1 MTSSNSV
8 IAALYEPRRRF
19 LTEDSKF
26 MRDDEFERLYAAE
39 AAGLFSFL
47 AYRTGDRALAE
58 DLLADAFERAL
69 RARRRF
75 DRRRASEKTWL
86 YAIALNVLRD
96 HARRAGAE
104 ARAYERAGAPGAGAD
119 PLAAIEHRD
128 ELGRALAALSG
139 EEREAI
145 ALRFGADMTVPE
157 IAKVL
162 GEPLT
167 TVEGRVYRALRKLRD
182 ELG

>member
-1 MTSSNSV
+1 
-8 IAALYEPRRRF
+8 
-19 LTEDSKF
+19 
-26 MRDDEFERLYAAE
+26 MRDEEFERLYADE

-69 RARRRF
+69 RARRKF
-75 DRRRASEKTWL
+75 DRRRASQKTWL

-96 HARRAGAE
+96 NARRRDAE
-104 ARAYERAGAPGAGAD
+104 SRALTRVAPGEPERRDAGID
-119 PLAAIEHRD
+119 GVEHRD
-128 ELGRALAALSG
+128 LLAGALASLAP

-145 ALRFGADMTVPE
+145 ALRFGAELTLPE
-157 IAKVL
+157 IADVL
-162 GEPLT
+162 GEPRT

-182 ELG
+182 RLDGD

>member
-1 MTSSNSV
+1 
-8 IAALYEPRRRF
+8 
-19 LTEDSKF
+19 

-69 RARRRF
+69 RARGRF
-75 DRRRASEKTWL
+75 DRRRGSQKTWL
-86 YAIALNVLRD
+86 YAIALNCLRD
-96 HARRAGAE
+96 HARRASAE
-104 ARAYERAGAPGAGAD
+104 ARALERVDAPGTTAD
-119 PLAAIEHRD
+119 PLAAVEHRD
-128 ELGRALAALSG
+128 ELGRALTTLSPD
-139 EEREAI
+139 EREAI
-145 ALRFGADMTVPE
+145 ALRFGADLTVPE

-167 TVEGRVYRALRKLRD
+167 TVEGRVYRALRKLRG
-182 ELG
+182 ELE